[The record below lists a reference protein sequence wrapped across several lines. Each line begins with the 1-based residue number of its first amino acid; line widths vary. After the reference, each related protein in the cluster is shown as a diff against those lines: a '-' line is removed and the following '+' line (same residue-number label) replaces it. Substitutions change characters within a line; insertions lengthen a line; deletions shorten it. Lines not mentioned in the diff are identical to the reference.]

1 MIRSKPFATLKYR
14 EVNGSCM
21 AYIDEGEGDAIV
33 FQHGQPTSSYVWRN
47 VMPHLEGMGRLIA
60 CDMIGMGGS
69 DKLDASLGPDRY
81 SLASHR
87 KYLFELWDK
96 LALGDRV
103 VLVLD
108 DWGAVLGFDWARQN
122 SHRVWGI
129 VHMEAV
135 AAPLNWSDIPEPA
148 RPLFKALRS
157 PEGER
162 MVLEDDVFIEKILPQ
177 AVLRQLRDDELN
189 CYRQPFQT
197 TGEDR
202 RAMLSWPRSLPIE
215 GEPADVVEVVSQ
227 NGTWLAQSEI
237 PKLFING
244 EPGTLARGRL
254 RETIRRWP
262 NQTEVTVKGRKLLQ
276 EDSPDEIGAA
286 IADFV
291 KRVRTPVTGRQ
302 RRLSRRPG
310 APNLGHP

>member
-1 MIRSKPFATLKYR
+1 MTGSKPYPELKRR
-14 EVNGSCM
+14 EIKGTPM

-60 CDMIGMGGS
+60 CDLIGMGGS
-69 DKLDASLGPDRY
+69 GKLEASLGPDRY
-81 SLASHR
+81 SLASQR
-87 KYLFELWDK
+87 NYLFDLWDQMN
-96 LALGDRV
+96 LGNRV

-122 SHRVWGI
+122 SHRVLGI
-129 VHMEAV
+129 VHMEAI
-135 AAPLNWSDIPEPA
+135 ASPLGWSDIPEQA

-162 MVLEDDVFIEKILPQ
+162 LVLEENVFVEKILPQ
-177 AVLRQLRDDELN
+177 AVIRQLTDAELN
-189 CYRQPFQT
+189 HYRSPFRNP
-197 TGEDR
+197 GEDR
-202 RAMLSWPRSLPIE
+202 RAMLSWPRSLPID
-215 GEPADVVEVVSQ
+215 GEPPEAAEAVSR
-227 NGTWLAQSEI
+227 NASWLAQSNV

-244 EPGTLARGRL
+244 DPGTLVRGRL
-254 RETIRRWP
+254 REIIRQWP

-286 IADFV
+286 IADFAERV
-291 KRVRTPVTGRQ
+291 KGLRNRT
-302 RRLSRRPG
+302 
-310 APNLGHP
+310 